1 MQPSQPQARPV
12 NTGKKYKMTK
22 REGSNFTIR
31 WFGCVQDK
39 PRALFCNYFSCGFG
53 LQVSCC
59 CCRFL
64 FLSIQNMCI
73 EFSLSNFPNHQN
85 HAQHLCKV
93 LLKDYSSTHR
103 KIQIKQ
109 CFMHEDFSIFY
120 ESHGVCSYFYI
131 CILFT
136 DHHSCENARY
146 SPFVPVK
153 MAHRHFCITVIRR
166 INRIVPLI
174 NFSPPFFKSCIL
186 IYKLRT

>member
-1 MQPSQPQARPV
+1 MCKINPGPSFATIFHVDLGCKSVAVAAASSSCPYKICASNLVRISQTTKTMR
-12 NTGKKYKMTK
+12 NT
-22 REGSNFTIR
+22 F
-31 WFGCVQDK
+31 
-39 PRALFCNYFSCGFG
+39 
-53 LQVSCC
+53 
-59 CCRFL
+59 
-64 FLSIQNMCI
+64 
-73 EFSLSNFPNHQN
+73 
-85 HAQHLCKV
+85 CKV

-120 ESHGVCSYFYI
+120 QSHGVCSYFYI

-186 IYKLRT
+186 IYKLRTWAITGE